1 MQHLLNQAYEAP
13 TAEVLEVKMECNLLV
28 VSPGVQ
34 GTRGDTYGTAINE
47 DWD

>member
-13 TAEVLEVKMECNLLV
+13 MAEVLEVKMECNLLV
-28 VSPGVQ
+28 VSTGVQ
-34 GTRGDTYGTAINE
+34 STRGDYGTANTE